1 MKKAPF
7 LLLAVVL
14 AACGKPES
22 SVEPT
27 VEAAAA
33 DPSAELDALFA
44 EFFEESL
51 ELNPVRATS
60 IGDDRYNDR
69 LAISIGEEYRDKSL
83 AMEQRYLERLGAID
97 RGALDYQEQ
106 LSYDLFRLQREWAV
120 EGAQFPGYLAPINQ
134 FRNFANFFVQ
144 IGSGKGLHP
153 FRTAKDYD
161 DFLSRVDDFVIYADT
176 AIANMQEGVAEG
188 IVQPKVLMA
197 KVVPQLESQ
206 IVDTAEESGF
216 YAPILNMPDDISE
229 ADRERLTAA
238 YKDAIETKIIPTYA
252 RLLNYVSDDYLSAS
266 RETVGLYALPGG
278 AGWYEYLVRLRTT
291 TDLSPDEIHQI
302 GLDEV
307 ARIHGEM
314 QKVMEAVGFEGDLQ
328 EFFEFARTDPQFF
341 YDTPEELIQGYRDMA
356 DEVAEANKALF
367 EVFPKTE
374 YEIRA
379 YEAYREQTM
388 SRGSYQAGTPDGSR
402 KGIFY
407 ANSYN
412 VGVRTKWNMRSLFLH
427 EAIPGHHYQIMLQR
441 ENEDLP
447 RFRRF
452 GSITAYS
459 EGWGLYSE
467 SLGKELGLYEDPM
480 DYFGAL
486 SDELWRAI
494 RLVTDT
500 GIHAKGW
507 TRQEVL
513 DYMEA
518 NSAASETR
526 RVQEAERFM
535 AIPGQAL
542 AYKIGQL
549 KIREIRNNA
558 EARLGDRFDVKAFHT
573 EVLKDGGLPLSMLE
587 AKIDRWIEA
596 QLAEPVASVSP

>member
-1 MKKAPF
+1 MKKTS
-7 LLLAVVL
+7 LVLLAVLL

-22 SVEPT
+22 G
-27 VEAAAA
+27 VEATVDVAVVE
-33 DPSAELDALFA
+33 DSSAELDALFA
-44 EFFEESL
+44 DYFEESL
-51 ELNPVRATS
+51 ELNPLRATS

-69 LAISIGEEYRDKSL
+69 LAISISAEHRKRSLDMEE
-83 AMEQRYLERLGAID
+83 RYLARLDAID
-97 RGALDYQEQ
+97 RDALDEQEQ
-106 LSYDLFRLQREWAV
+106 LSYDLFRLQREWAI
-120 EGAQFPGYLAPINQ
+120 EGAAFPGYLAPINQ
-134 FRNFANFFVQ
+134 FRSFANYFVQ

-176 AIANMQEGVAEG
+176 AISNMQEGAAAG
-188 IVQPKVLMA
+188 IVQPRVLMA

-206 IVDTAEESGF
+206 VVDSAEDSGF
-216 YAPILNMPDDISE
+216 YAPILNMPDTISE
-229 ADRERLTAA
+229 EDRERLAA
-238 YKDAIETKIIPTYA
+238 EYRDAIENKIIPTYT
-252 RLLNYVSDDYLSAS
+252 RLLNYVSDDYLSAA
-266 RETVGLYALPGG
+266 RDTVGLYALP
-278 AGWYEYLVRLRTT
+278 AGNEWYEYLVRVRTT
-291 TDLSPDEIHQI
+291 TDLTPDEIHQI

-314 QKVMEAVGFEGDLQ
+314 RGVMAELGFEGDLQ

-341 YDTPEELIQGYRDMA
+341 YDTPEELIAGYNAMA
-356 DEVAEANKALF
+356 EEIAEANKALF
-367 EVFPKTE
+367 EVFPQTD

-379 YEAYREQTM
+379 VEPFREKSA

-407 ANSYN
+407 ANTYD
-412 VGVRTKWNMRSLFLH
+412 VGTRTKWNMKSLFLH

-441 ENEDLP
+441 ENESLP

-452 GSITAYS
+452 GGITAYS

-467 SLGKELGLYEDPM
+467 SLGKELGVYDDPM
-480 DYFGAL
+480 DYFGSL

-513 DYMEA
+513 DYMAA

-549 KIREIRNNA
+549 KIQEIRNNA
-558 EARLGDRFDVKAFHT
+558 EARLGDRFDVKEFHT
-573 EVLKDGGLPLSMLE
+573 QVLKDGALPLSMLE
-587 AKIDRWIEA
+587 AKIDRWVDA
-596 QLAEPVASVSP
+596 QLEEPTAG